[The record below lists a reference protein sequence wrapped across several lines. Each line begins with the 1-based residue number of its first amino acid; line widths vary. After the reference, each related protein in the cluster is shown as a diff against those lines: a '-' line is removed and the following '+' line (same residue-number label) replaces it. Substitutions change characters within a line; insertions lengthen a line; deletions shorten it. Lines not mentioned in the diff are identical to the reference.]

1 MVVHGWSKYQ
11 RMSSQHPNRHPADR
25 IPTDNIP
32 ADKIPVPNKTQ
43 RDQSNRY
50 NPTCRPDKVN
60 RWNPT
65 CRPDKVNR
73 WNPNRKYQQTKSNIQ
88 ALVYNLITRK
98 SILQV
103 KLITFYSRLWVWSH
117 PLNGHILFN
126 GPSYPRTESF
136 LLR

>member
-1 MVVHGWSKYQ
+1 MVVKV
-11 RMSSQHPNRHPADR
+11 PEDV
-25 IPTDNIP
+25 IPTDIQQTESQQTTFQQTKSQCRTKPKETKATDTIP
-32 ADKIPVPNKTQ
+32 
-43 RDQSNRY
+43 
-50 NPTCRPDKVN
+50 PDKVN
-60 RWNPT
+60 R
-65 CRPDKVNR
+65 R
-73 WNPNRKYQQTKSNIQ
+73 NPNRKYQQTKSNIQ